1 MPHYDIFISHSSK
14 DAGRI
19 KWMTDDLEAG
29 GYHCWISPRDITPGM
44 AYARAIMQG
53 IDSCDTLVVV
63 ITANSVKSEDV
74 LNEIDNA
81 HAQHKRIIPV
91 FMEDIELPREF
102 NYYLSRTQW
111 VNIVGKDNCDI
122 VALLGLSPRVVQAKQ
137 PAITDEPATPPTP
150 PAPNAIMKLGLLLP
164 GVALILGITGVT
176 HSELL
181 GLLLAFVAFAYLVV
195 TVLALFMP
203 RAFRLATRKKALL
216 WYGLPFILWFL
227 AASFIIG

>member
-19 KWMTDDLEAG
+19 KWLADDLEAG

-122 VALLGLSPRVVQAKQ
+122 VALLGLSPRNS
-137 PAITDEPATPPTP
+137 PATQPSKTDTPPAHVAP

-164 GVALILGITGVT
+164 VVALILGITGVT

-203 RAFRLATRKKALL
+203 RAFRLATRNKALL